1 MDLVPGEPRSPP
13 QLCSLPQ
20 PPAASSFPLLSV
32 VHSPTWSPGLA
43 EAGKGR
49 YVWSRR
55 EKGGS
60 KVLLENKLHPFSIFI
75 RREGS
80 EQSSVT
86 RCVARPGVCEWRGPF
101 SLLRVFVSVLVL
113 FKQHFISLFI
123 LSFLF
128 LFCNKN

>member
-1 MDLVPGEPRSPP
+1 M
-13 QLCSLPQ
+13 
-20 PPAASSFPLLSV
+20 
-32 VHSPTWSPGLA
+32 
-43 EAGKGR
+43 
-49 YVWSRR
+49 WSRR

-80 EQSSVT
+80 EQSSMT
-86 RCVARPGVCEWRGPF
+86 QCVARPGACEWRRPF
-101 SLLRVFVSVLVL
+101 SLLPVFVSVLVL
-113 FKQHFISLFI
+113 FKHFISLFI